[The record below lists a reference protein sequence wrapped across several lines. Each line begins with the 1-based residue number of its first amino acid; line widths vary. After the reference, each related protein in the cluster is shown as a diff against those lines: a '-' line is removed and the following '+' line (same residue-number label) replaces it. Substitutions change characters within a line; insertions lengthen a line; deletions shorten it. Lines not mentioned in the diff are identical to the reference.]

1 MKAVMLMVA
10 AAAVMLFPAVA
21 HAWEP
26 SQPIDIVVPAKAGGA
41 DELAREIAKV
51 IGDNHMTSQPVNV
64 VNKAG
69 GSGAE
74 AYMYVKGKSGD
85 TQTLV
90 ITLSNLFTLP
100 VAVGTPYKWS
110 DMTPVARMALD
121 DFILWVNAETPY
133 KKAKDYLDA
142 AKAES
147 GKFKMGGTGAAQ
159 EDQIVTIMLE
169 QASGAKFT
177 YVPLSGGGAVAQALA
192 DKKLDS
198 TVNNPAEA
206 VKLWHGDK
214 VRPLGVARAKRM
226 SIEGW
231 TSVPTLKEQGFDVQ
245 YQMMRGIFG
254 PPDMPA
260 EAKAYYT
267 ELLHKVS
274 SSPEFK
280 SYLKSNALKDAWLTG
295 DNFHTWLSQQDD
307 LHRRILISTGLKGS

>member
-1 MKAVMLMVA
+1 MRSVILMVA
-10 AAAVMLFPAVA
+10 AAAVMLSPVVA

-26 SQPIDIVVPAKAGGA
+26 NQPIDIVVPAKAGGA

-51 IGDNHMTSQPVNV
+51 ISDNHLASQPVNV

-74 AYMYVKGKSGD
+74 AYMYVKGKGGD
-85 TQTLV
+85 AQTLV

-121 DFILWVNAETPY
+121 DFILWVNADTPY
-133 KKAKDYLDA
+133 KKAKDYLEA
-142 AKAES
+142 AKAEP

-169 QASGAKFT
+169 QSSGAKFT

-192 DKKLDS
+192 DKKIDS
-198 TVNNPAEA
+198 TVNNPSEA
-206 VKLWHGDK
+206 VKLWHEDK

-226 SIEGW
+226 TIEGW
-231 TSVPTLKEQGFDVQ
+231 TSIPTLKEQGFDVQ

-260 EAKAYYT
+260 EALKYYVAM
-267 ELLHKVS
+267 LQKVYKTK
-274 SSPEFK
+274 EFQD
-280 SYLKSNALKDAWLTG
+280 YLKKAGLTG
-295 DNFHTWLSQQDD
+295 AWMTGAEFHKWCEEQDS
-307 LHRRILISTGLKGS
+307 LHVKQLATVGLK